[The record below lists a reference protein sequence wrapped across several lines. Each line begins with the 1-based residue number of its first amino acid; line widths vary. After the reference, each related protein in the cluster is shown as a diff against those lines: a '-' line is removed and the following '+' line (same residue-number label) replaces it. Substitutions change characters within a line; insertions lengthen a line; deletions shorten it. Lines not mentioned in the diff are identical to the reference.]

1 MKVHYINILLFA
13 LPLNI
18 LVTLCQ
24 VNTQQNPSIT
34 PRHTP
39 TTRLL
44 CQCDLY
50 MPNYDNDPQMK
61 YVMDNF
67 NKQTQQRFH
76 EYDERMQS
84 KRMQCKDRCDKE
96 IQKIILKDKLEKQMA
111 QQLTTLETK
120 INTDDI
126 PTCICEKSLADKT
139 EKFCLNCG
147 KNLGVAVPGLGGLGG
162 YGAYELVKIAMTA
175 AIAAAQKAGALAGEA
190 AGIQEVITALN
201 TSLNLDTF
209 GGTTLNTVLNGNNF
223 KNIPFLVE
231 LLKKDY
237 HTVCG
242 VANPDT
248 NKVLCFYRSSVGDN
262 VAYKFIESNVK
273 SAVTSGT
280 QAATTKTAEMTPT
293 YITQEVSKVTSTGA
307 ILSNPIVIA
316 FIVIVILIVTLL
328 IIYLILRY
336 RRKRK
341 TNKKLQYIKLLKE

>member
-18 LVTLCQ
+18 LVTSCQ

-39 TTRLL
+39 TIRLL
-44 CQCDLY
+44 CECDLY

-61 YVMDNF
+61 SVMDNF

-147 KNLGVAVPGLGGLGG
+147 KNLGVAVPGLGVLAG
-162 YGAYELVKIAMTA
+162 YGAYELVKIAMMA

-190 AGIQEVITALN
+190 AGIQEVITSLN
-201 TSLNLDTF
+201 SSLNLDTF

-223 KNIPFLVE
+223 KNIPFIVD

-237 HTVCG
+237 HTVC
-242 VANPDT
+242 VVPDQDSD
-248 NKVLCFYRSSVGDN
+248 KLLCLIGSRNHSF
-262 VAYKFIESNVK
+262 AYKAIQTNVE

-280 QAATTKTAEMTPT
+280 KATTAKTEEMTSIYT
-293 YITQEVSKVTSTGA
+293 TQELSKVTSTGA
-307 ILSNPIVIA
+307 ILSNPIIVS
-316 FIVIVILIVTLL
+316 FVVIVIIVIILL

-336 RRKRK
+336 RRKK
-341 TNKKLQYIKLLKE
+341 KMKKKLQYIKLLKE

>member
-13 LPLNI
+13 LQLNI
-18 LVTLCQ
+18 L

-44 CQCDLY
+44 CECDLY

-61 YVMDNF
+61 SVMDNF

-76 EYDERMQS
+76 EYDESMQS

-147 KNLGVAVPGLGGLGG
+147 KNVGVAVPGLGVLAG
-162 YGAYELVKIAMTA
+162 YGAYELVKIAMKA

-190 AGIQEVITALN
+190 AGIQEVITSLN
-201 TSLNLDTF
+201 SSLNLDTF

-223 KNIPFLVE
+223 KNIPFIVD

-237 HTVCG
+237 HTVC
-242 VANPDT
+242 VVPDPDLD
-248 NKVLCFYRSSVGDN
+248 KLLCFYGSNGDT
-262 VAYKFIESNVK
+262 VAYNFIETKVQ

-280 QAATTKTAEMTPT
+280 QAATAKTADMTPIYT
-293 YITQEVSKVTSTGA
+293 TEELSKVTSAGA